1 MKTDGFVFCEKNFAK
16 KEKAKEMK
24 RKKVSAAKAKE
35 AEAETRLYTIMAFMF
50 GVMTC
55 YLAFNLALK
64 MVASI

>member
-1 MKTDGFVFCEKNFAK
+1 MKTDGFEFCERNFEKREQKMHKK
-16 KEKAKEMK
+16 KEKLCKAKE
-24 RKKVSAAKAKE
+24 KE
-35 AEAETRLYTIMAFMF
+35 AEAETKLYTIMAFMF

>member
-1 MKTDGFVFCEKNFAK
+1 MKTDGFKICERNFAK
-16 KEKAKEMK
+16 KEQKINKRKEKLCKAKE
-24 RKKVSAAKAKE
+24 KE